1 MEELIIKKLFLVLG
15 RTASGK
21 TTIVKEVAEQLNLS
35 VVKSYATRPMR
46 DGETVEN
53 SDHIHIKDADVERF
67 KDDIAAY
74 TEINGYKYFGTKEQM
89 KTNDFYV
96 IDPAGYNTL
105 KGNEQNFNI
114 ELITIYITVPFIV
127 RQGRASGRGDSKEAI
142 KAREDGENE
151 QFSVFEKG
159 QIADYYILNDGDTSI
174 AIERMKQVVRKELG
188 K

>member
-1 MEELIIKKLFLVLG
+1 
-15 RTASGK
+15 
-21 TTIVKEVAEQLNLS
+21 
-35 VVKSYATRPMR
+35 
-46 DGETVEN
+46 
-53 SDHIHIKDADVERF
+53 
-67 KDDIAAY
+67 
-74 TEINGYKYFGTKEQM
+74 
-89 KTNDFYV
+89 V